1 MDEGRG
7 LRPGLIVRDAAGN
20 TLGKVRRVYPWGF
33 EAGKGFWSPYQWVF
47 RNDEVLR
54 LDGEAVEVT
63 RSPDDLQRLAAGELP
78 ASWSRGTS
86 AAEDRPSTPQERKGP
101 PKLT

>member
-1 MDEGRG
+1 MGEERG

-33 EAGKGFWSPYQWVF
+33 EVEKGWSASRWVF

-54 LDGEAVEVT
+54 LDGEGVEVA

-78 ASWSRGTS
+78 SSWRGDS
-86 AAEDRPSTPQERKGP
+86 ATPEDLPSTPQERNGP
-101 PKLT
+101 PKRS

>member
-1 MDEGRG
+1 MGEERG
-7 LRPGLIVRDAAGN
+7 LRPGLVVRDAAGN

-33 EAGKGFWSPYQWVF
+33 EVVRGFWSPFQWVF

-54 LDGEAVEVT
+54 LDGELVEVA

-78 ASWSRGTS
+78 ASWGGDSS
-86 AAEDRPSTPQERKGP
+86 APEDLPSTPQERNGP
-101 PKLT
+101 PKRS